1 MIYCLTG
8 KIVKKSMNAV
18 VLSCGGVGYYAQ
30 CPASVA
36 GALPGVGREATIY
49 TVMSVT
55 ENDVS
60 LYGFA
65 TEEQQACF
73 EMLTAVSGVG
83 PKVGLAILSVMEPE
97 RVALAIS
104 AGDHKAF
111 KAASGVGP
119 KLAQRIVLELKDK
132 VAKGFVDGISLE
144 DVAGASAQTP
154 AAQSSSQA
162 MAALVSLGYSQ
173 SEAALAVSKIDATL
187 PVEEIIKLALRGMA
201 AGRR

>member
-8 KIVKKSMNAV
+8 KIVKKSLNAV
-18 VLSCGGVGYYAQ
+18 VLSCGGVGYFAQ

-36 GALPGVGREATIY
+36 GALPGVGNEATIY
-49 TVMSVT
+49 TVMNVT

-65 TEEQQACF
+65 SEEQQACF
-73 EMLTAVSGVG
+73 ELLTSVSGVG
-83 PKVGLAILSVMEPE
+83 AKVGLAILSVMEPD

-119 KLAQRIVLELKDK
+119 KLAQRIVLEMKDK
-132 VAKGFVDGISLE
+132 VGALAPSGGMELPE
-144 DVAGASAQTP
+144 AGVPGGVSAAGN
-154 AAQSSSQA
+154 AAEA
-162 MAALVSLGYSQ
+162 AAALTVLGFPPG
-173 SEAALAVSKIDATL
+173 EAAAAVGRLDSAL
-187 PVEEIIKLALRGMA
+187 PVETLVRQALKSL
-201 AGRR
+201 GRKS

>member
-8 KIVKKSMNAV
+8 KIVKKSMSAV

-36 GALPGVGREATIY
+36 GALPGVGQETTLY

-83 PKVGLAILSVMEPE
+83 PKVGLAILSVMEPQ

-111 KAASGVGP
+111 KAANGVGP

-144 DVAGASAQTP
+144 DVAGAASGEPATQSA
-154 AAQSSSQA
+154 SQA
-162 MAALVSLGYSQ
+162 IAALVSLGYSQ
-173 SEAALAVSKIDATL
+173 SEAALAISKIDATL

>member
-36 GALPGVGREATIY
+36 GALPGVGKEATIY

-65 TEEQQACF
+65 TEQQQACF

-83 PKVGLAILSVMEPE
+83 PKVGLAILSVMEPD

-162 MAALVSLGYSQ
+162 IAALVSLGYSQ

>member
-36 GALPGVGREATIY
+36 GALPGVGKEATIY

-60 LYGFA
+60 HYGFA
-65 TEEQQACF
+65 TEEQQACY

-83 PKVGLAILSVMEPE
+83 PKVGLAILSVMEPD

-144 DVAGASAQTP
+144 DVAGASAATQ
-154 AAQSSSQA
+154 ASQGSSQA
-162 MAALVSLGYSQ
+162 IAALVSLGYSQ
-173 SEAALAVSKIDATL
+173 SEAALAISKIDATL
-187 PVEEIIKLALRGMA
+187 PVEEIIKLALRSM

>member
-8 KIVKKSMNAV
+8 KIVKKSMSAV

-36 GALPGVGREATIY
+36 GALPSVGREATLY

-83 PKVGLAILSVMEPE
+83 PKVGLAILSVMEPQ

-111 KAASGVGP
+111 KVASGVGP

-144 DVAGASAQTP
+144 DVAGAASGEPATQSA
-154 AAQSSSQA
+154 SQA
-162 MAALVSLGYSQ
+162 IAALVSLGYSQ
-173 SEAALAVSKIDATL
+173 SEAALAISKIDATL

-201 AGRR
+201 GRR

>member
-8 KIVKKSMNAV
+8 KIIKKTLNAV
-18 VLSCGGVGYYAQ
+18 VLSCGGVGYYTQ

-36 GALPGVGREATIY
+36 GALPGVGKEATLY
-49 TVMSVT
+49 TVLSVT

-83 PKVGLAILSVMEPE
+83 PKVGLAILSVMEPD

-132 VAKGFVDGISLE
+132 VAKGFVDGINLQ
-144 DVAGASAQTP
+144 DVGMAASAAP
-154 AAQSSSQA
+154 AAQGAGQA

-201 AGRR
+201 GRR

>member
-8 KIVKKSMNAV
+8 KIVKKSISAV

-36 GALPGVGREATIY
+36 GALPGVGKEATLY

-83 PKVGLAILSVMEPE
+83 PKVGLAILSVMEPQ

-144 DVAGASAQTP
+144 DVAGAASGEPATQSA
-154 AAQSSSQA
+154 SQA
-162 MAALVSLGYSQ
+162 IAALVSLGYSQ
-173 SEAALAVSKIDATL
+173 SEAALAISKIDATL

-201 AGRR
+201 GRR

>member
-8 KIVKKSMNAV
+8 RIVKKSMSAV

-36 GALPGVGREATIY
+36 GALPGVGQETTLY

-83 PKVGLAILSVMEPE
+83 PKVGLAILSVMEPQ

-111 KAASGVGP
+111 KAANGVGP

-144 DVAGASAQTP
+144 DVAGAASGEPASQSSAQ
-154 AAQSSSQA
+154 AI
-162 MAALVSLGYSQ
+162 AALVSLGYSQ
-173 SEAALAVSKIDATL
+173 SEAALAISKIDATL

-201 AGRR
+201 GRR

>member
-55 ENDVS
+55 ENNVS

-162 MAALVSLGYSQ
+162 IAALVSLGYSQ

>member
-8 KIVKKSMNAV
+8 KIVKKSMSAV

-36 GALPGVGREATIY
+36 GALPGVGQETTLY

-83 PKVGLAILSVMEPE
+83 PKVGLAILSVMEPQ

-144 DVAGASAQTP
+144 DVAGAASGEPATQSA
-154 AAQSSSQA
+154 SQA
-162 MAALVSLGYSQ
+162 IAALVSLGYSQ
-173 SEAALAVSKIDATL
+173 SEAALAISKIDATL

>member
-73 EMLTAVSGVG
+73 ELLTAVSGVG
-83 PKVGLAILSVMEPE
+83 PKVGLAILSVMEPD

-154 AAQSSSQA
+154 TAQSSSQA
-162 MAALVSLGYSQ
+162 IAALVSLGYSQ

-187 PVEEIIKLALRGMA
+187 PVEEIIKLALRSM

>member
-1 MIYCLTG
+1 MIYCLNGT
-8 KIVKKSMNAV
+8 IVKKTLNAV
-18 VLSCGGVGYYAQ
+18 VISCGGVGYYVQ

-36 GALPGVGREATIY
+36 GALPGAGGEATLY
-49 TVMSVT
+49 TVLSVT

-65 TEEQQACF
+65 SEQQQACF
-73 EMLTAVSGVG
+73 ELLTGVSGVG

-111 KAASGVGP
+111 QAASGVGP
-119 KLAQRIVLELKDK
+119 KLAQRITLELKDK
-132 VAKGFVDGISLE
+132 VARGFAEGIGLE
-144 DVAGASAQTP
+144 DVTGAVADAA
-154 AAQSSSQA
+154 AAQSSAQA
-162 MAALVSLGYSQ
+162 IAALASLGYSQ
-173 SEAALAVSKIDATL
+173 SEAALAVSAIDPAL

-201 AGRR
+201 GRR

>member
-49 TVMSVT
+49 TVISVT

-162 MAALVSLGYSQ
+162 IAALVSLGYSQ
-173 SEAALAVSKIDATL
+173 SEAALAVSKIDAAL

>member
-144 DVAGASAQTP
+144 DLAGASAQTP

-162 MAALVSLGYSQ
+162 IAALVSLGYSQ

>member
-83 PKVGLAILSVMEPE
+83 PKVGLAILSVMEPQ

-111 KAASGVGP
+111 KAANGVGP

-144 DVAGASAQTP
+144 DVAGAASGEPATQSA
-154 AAQSSSQA
+154 SQA
-162 MAALVSLGYSQ
+162 IAALVSLGYSQ
-173 SEAALAVSKIDATL
+173 SEAALAISKIDATL

-201 AGRR
+201 GRR

>member
-36 GALPGVGREATIY
+36 GALPGVGKEATIY

-65 TEEQQACF
+65 TEQQQACF
-73 EMLTAVSGVG
+73 EMMTAVSGVG
-83 PKVGLAILSVMEPE
+83 PKVGLAILSVMEPD

-144 DVAGASAQTP
+144 DVAGASADTQ
-154 AAQSSSQA
+154 ASQGSSQA
-162 MAALVSLGYSQ
+162 IAALVSLGYSQ
-173 SEAALAVSKIDATL
+173 SEAALAVSKIDAAL
-187 PVEEIIKLALRGMA
+187 PVEEIIKLALRSM

>member
-111 KAASGVGP
+111 KAASVVGP

-162 MAALVSLGYSQ
+162 IAALVSLGYSQ

>member
-144 DVAGASAQTP
+144 DVAGAASGEPASQSSAQ
-154 AAQSSSQA
+154 AI
-162 MAALVSLGYSQ
+162 AALVSLGYSQ

>member
-18 VLSCGGVGYYAQ
+18 VISCGGVGYYVQ

-36 GALPGVGREATIY
+36 GALPGVGKDATVY

-65 TEEQQACF
+65 SEEQQACF
-73 EMLTAVSGVG
+73 EMLTGVSGVG
-83 PKVGLAILSVMEPE
+83 PKVGLAILSVMEPD

-144 DVAGASAQTP
+144 DVAGASSSAP
-154 AAQSSSQA
+154 AAAGAGQA
-162 MAALVSLGYSQ
+162 IAALVSLGYSQ
-173 SEAALAVSKIDATL
+173 SEAAVAVSKIDATL

-201 AGRR
+201 GRR

>member
-162 MAALVSLGYSQ
+162 IAALVSKGYSQ

>member
-8 KIVKKSMNAV
+8 KIVKKSMSAV

-36 GALPGVGREATIY
+36 GALPGVGKEATLY

-83 PKVGLAILSVMEPE
+83 PKVGLAILSVMEPQ

-111 KAASGVGP
+111 KAANGVGP

-144 DVAGASAQTP
+144 DVAGAASGEPATQSA
-154 AAQSSSQA
+154 SQA
-162 MAALVSLGYSQ
+162 MAARVALGYSQ
-173 SEAALAVSKIDATL
+173 SEAALAISKIDATL

-201 AGRR
+201 GRR

>member
-36 GALPGVGREATIY
+36 GALPGVGKEATIY
-49 TVMSVT
+49 TVMSIT
-55 ENDVS
+55 GNDVS

-65 TEEQQACF
+65 TEQQQACF

-83 PKVGLAILSVMEPE
+83 PKVGLAILSVMEPD

-111 KAASGVGP
+111 QAASGVGP

-144 DVAGASAQTP
+144 DVAGASADTQ
-154 AAQSSSQA
+154 ASQGSSQA
-162 MAALVSLGYSQ
+162 IAALVSLGYSQ
-173 SEAALAVSKIDATL
+173 SEAALAVSKIDAAL
-187 PVEEIIKLALRGMA
+187 PVEEIIKLALRSM

>member
-36 GALPGVGREATIY
+36 GALPGVGKEATIY
-49 TVMSVT
+49 TVMSIT

-65 TEEQQACF
+65 TEQQQACF

-83 PKVGLAILSVMEPE
+83 PKVGLAILSVMEPD

-119 KLAQRIVLELKDK
+119 KLAQRIVLEQKDK

-144 DVAGASAQTP
+144 DVAGASADTQ
-154 AAQSSSQA
+154 ASQGSSQA
-162 MAALVSLGYSQ
+162 IAALVSLGYSQ
-173 SEAALAVSKIDATL
+173 SEAALAVSKIDAAL
-187 PVEEIIKLALRGMA
+187 PVEEIIKLALRSM